1 VRSAASVAAIA
12 VAVVLFV
19 VLWAMPAGA
28 DGLNVRERYEEALL
42 QSAMTQLAAKRPWSP
57 AEEWTVDTSKLMVDP
72 APEGK
77 TIERIVVWLNQVIL
91 PGDFPLSKKI
101 PWTWANH
108 LHVRTREYI
117 VRQELLFHVGEPLR
131 TDLIEESG
139 RNLRAMFILA
149 VARIVVL
156 RGSTPDRVV
165 VLVVTKDNWT
175 LRLNTDF
182 AVDQARLDSLSFS
195 ISESNLAGRNKTVS
209 VQYALDPGRH
219 TVGLGFADPRMGGSR
234 HQLKLLGDVFLTRNG
249 GGVEGGLGQLT
260 VGRPLYSLRTQWGW
274 QLDLTYLQDLVR
286 QFQGGDLRMIQFGD
300 ELIPDVYA
308 RRVITGNL
316 VGSRSFGVLDK
327 LILSAGFRVTDAR
340 YHLPDN
346 FPPTLSQAARDA
358 YTAILPR
365 SESASGPF
373 LSASAYRASYV
384 RLQNIDTY
392 ALSEDFRTGPTA
404 SVEVRFADPAFGF
417 DSSFITFSGSYGAT
431 YWGRDNLVSL
441 LISGTARLQGGVVP
455 NTLWVNQVVSAGFR
469 DVTPRFGPF
478 RLHLA
483 GALQLRRN
491 DLTNARVTLGSDN
504 GLRGFAPREFVGNN
518 LYRVNVELRSISANL
533 WTIHVGGVLFYD
545 GGDAPATLATASWH
559 QDVGFGL
566 RILFPQFNHDV
577 LRLDLAFPL
586 ERPSMGSYAPRFS
599 VSFGQAF

>member
-1 VRSAASVAAIA
+1 
-12 VAVVLFV
+12 
-19 VLWAMPAGA
+19 M
-28 DGLNVRERYEEALL
+28 
-42 QSAMTQLAAKRPWSP
+42 
-57 AEEWTVDTSKLMVDP
+57 
-72 APEGK
+72 
-77 TIERIVVWLNQVIL
+77 
-91 PGDFPLSKKI
+91 
-101 PWTWANH
+101 
-108 LHVRTREYI
+108 
-117 VRQELLFHVGEPLR
+117 
-131 TDLIEESG
+131 
-139 RNLRAMFILA
+139 
-149 VARIVVL
+149 
-156 RGSTPDRVV
+156 
-165 VLVVTKDNWT
+165 TKDNWT

-182 AVDQARLDSLSFS
+182 SVDQARLDSLSFS

-219 TVGLGFADPRMGGSR
+219 TVGLGFVDPRLGGSR
-234 HQLKLLGDVFLTRNG
+234 HQLSLLGDMFLPRAG
-249 GGVEGGLGQLT
+249 GGPEGWFGQLV

-274 QLDLTYLQDLVR
+274 QMNVAYLQDIIR
-286 QFQGGDLRMIQFGD
+286 HFQGGDLRMLQFGN
-300 ELIPDVYA
+300 ELIPDIYA
-308 RRVITGNL
+308 ERVITGNL

-340 YHLPDN
+340 YRLPDD
-346 FPPTLSQAARDA
+346 FPATLSQAAHAA
-358 YTAILPR
+358 YATTLPR

-392 ALSEDFRTGPTA
+392 ALSEDFRTGPSA
-404 SVEVRFADPAFGF
+404 SLEVRFADPAFGF
-417 DSSFITFSGSYGAT
+417 DSSFITFTGSYGAT
-431 YWGRDNLVSL
+431 YWGRDNLVAL
-441 LISGTARLQGGVVP
+441 TIGGTARLQGGVVAGT
-455 NTLWVNQVVSAGFR
+455 NWVNQVVSAGFR

-504 GLRGFAPREFVGNN
+504 GLRGFAPRELVGNN
-518 LYRVNVELRSISANL
+518 MYRVNVELRSIAANL

-545 GGDAPATLATASWH
+545 GGDAPATLLTASWH
-559 QDVGFGL
+559 QDVGFGV

-586 ERPSMGSYAPRFS
+586 ERPQMGGYAPRFS